1 MILPLYLFVQKCV
14 SACFVTAGG
23 AIGAAPYA
31 MDGIRLS
38 AAVLAGSAKTMKCA
52 ELILNVAIAVPG
64 LAAETT
70 FSA

>member
-1 MILPLYLFVQKCV
+1 M
-14 SACFVTAGG
+14 SAGG

-52 ELILNVAIAVPG
+52 ELILNVAIGVPG